1 MTLGINGIIGLSL
14 IIMDLS
20 IKITLSFSG
29 IKTYPDFGLFYVGII
44 NVFFDLLKNNLDN
57 LTRNIASTLLIIS
70 LIYPISNILE
80 SMTNLSFFS
89 KLETGG
95 LWSLCVAIIVIV
107 LSKLKI

>member
-1 MTLGINGIIGLSL
+1 MALGINGIIGLSL

-57 LTRNIASTLLIIS
+57 LTRNLASFFLIIS
-70 LIYPISNILE
+70 LLYPISNIIE
-80 SMTNLSFFS
+80 SLTNLSFLS

-95 LWSLCVAIIVIV
+95 LWSLCIAIIVIV
-107 LSKLKI
+107 LSKLRI